1 MRLNRPQSLHSN
13 TNCPP
18 LPENAGTYLSKPFEH
33 PNTNQISGSNPSI
46 LRKFFAKAPSF
57 FLKHGM
63 NGGKQGL
70 FFSQRPYFL
79 SPSCGRCVLHGRSSS
94 RRPNGGHLH
103 CAWRTKKEVRFGR
116 DRGSCLFA
124 ARVAPRSRRFLRLFP
139 PRRPTK
145 WRTRRHKKRP
155 RRESTPLM
163 GVFLAAGE
171 SRKSSFVLTSRVRPR
186 GLRRSA
192 RRPWRQRRC
201 PRRSLH
207 PHHRG
212 RGRRGARVA
221 RFRGRAPRERAKK
234 CAFRRR

>member
-1 MRLNRPQSLHSN
+1 M
-13 TNCPP
+13 
-18 LPENAGTYLSKPFEH
+18 SKPFEH
-33 PNTNQISGSNPSI
+33 PNTNQNSGSNPSI
-46 LRKFFAKAPSF
+46 LRKSFAKAPSF
-57 FLKHGM
+57 FLKHGV
-63 NGGKQGL
+63 NRGKQGL

-94 RRPNGGHLH
+94 QQPNGGSSTAHEG
-103 CAWRTKKEVRFGR
+103 RKKRCDSEGIGAAAFSHHVLPLAAAAFFAFSPSSADEVAN
-116 DRGSCLFA
+116 A
-124 ARVAPRSRRFLRLFP
+124 A
-139 PRRPTK
+139 TQ
-145 WRTRRHKKRP
+145 KRP

-163 GVFLAAGE
+163 GSFLAAGE
-171 SRKSSFVLTSRVRPR
+171 SRKSRFVLTSRGRPR
-186 GLRRSA
+186 GLRHSA

-221 RFRGRAPRERAKK
+221 RFRGRAPRERATK